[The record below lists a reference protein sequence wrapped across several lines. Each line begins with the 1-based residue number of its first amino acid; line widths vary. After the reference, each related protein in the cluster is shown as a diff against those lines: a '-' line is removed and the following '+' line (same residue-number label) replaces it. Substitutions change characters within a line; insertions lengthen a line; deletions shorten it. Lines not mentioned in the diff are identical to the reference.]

1 MKKLFSLFLN
11 IIIIVFWSSCR
22 DDFNFNVTET
32 HLNFS
37 KDTVYLDTVFTN
49 IGSSTYNLKVY
60 NNSNENI
67 LIPSINLENGQN
79 SYYRL
84 NVDGLYGNQ
93 NNSNNYFENIELL
106 AKDSLFVFIE
116 TTIDITNFPNESNQ
130 FLYTDKIKF
139 NTGYNS
145 QTVDLITLVKDAVF
159 IYPNKYTD
167 SDTGE
172 VIIETLNFDI
182 NNDGIS
188 DETNIQGRFLSENE
202 LNFTNEK
209 PYVIYGYAGVANNNI
224 LSIDKGARVHFHSN
238 SGIIVTSGGSIQV
251 NGEYSQDQETLE
263 NEVIFEGDRL
273 ESSFENIPG
282 QWGTIWLFS
291 GSVNNIINY
300 STIKNSTIGI
310 YTEDQLNTN
319 NNQLIINNSKIY
331 NSSNFGIFAK
341 SSSVTASNLVINKS
355 GQSSFAATY
364 GGEYD
369 LTHCT
374 ITNFWNNSFRQFPS
388 LLITNYW
395 IDSDGEILNNSN
407 LNFNISNSIIS
418 GNENIEFL
426 VEQYD
431 DTNLNFK
438 FKNCMIKF
446 NDFNDIFTGQGNY
459 NFSNLEKYE
468 NIFLNLNA
476 DFKNEYN
483 NELFI
488 LQNSEVINLADEIL
502 AAIYPLDILNIN
514 RENSPDL
521 GAYQHITIND

>member
-32 HLNFS
+32 QLNFS

-209 PYVIYGYAGVANNNI
+209 PIINKWKDMKELPATSE
-224 LSIDKGARVHFHSN
+224 LS
-238 SGIIVTSGGSIQV
+238 
-251 NGEYSQDQETLE
+251 
-263 NEVIFEGDRL
+263 
-273 ESSFENIPG
+273 
-282 QWGTIWLFS
+282 
-291 GSVNNIINY
+291 NII
-300 STIKNSTIGI
+300 
-310 YTEDQLNTN
+310 
-319 NNQLIINNSKIY
+319 SK
-331 NSSNFGIFAK
+331 
-341 SSSVTASNLVINKS
+341 
-355 GQSSFAATY
+355 
-364 GGEYD
+364 D
-369 LTHCT
+369 LKKK
-374 ITNFWNNSFRQFPS
+374 R
-388 LLITNYW
+388 L
-395 IDSDGEILNNSN
+395 
-407 LNFNISNSIIS
+407 
-418 GNENIEFL
+418 
-426 VEQYD
+426 
-431 DTNLNFK
+431 
-438 FKNCMIKF
+438 
-446 NDFNDIFTGQGNY
+446 
-459 NFSNLEKYE
+459 
-468 NIFLNLNA
+468 
-476 DFKNEYN
+476 
-483 NELFI
+483 
-488 LQNSEVINLADEIL
+488 
-502 AAIYPLDILNIN
+502 
-514 RENSPDL
+514 
-521 GAYQHITIND
+521 